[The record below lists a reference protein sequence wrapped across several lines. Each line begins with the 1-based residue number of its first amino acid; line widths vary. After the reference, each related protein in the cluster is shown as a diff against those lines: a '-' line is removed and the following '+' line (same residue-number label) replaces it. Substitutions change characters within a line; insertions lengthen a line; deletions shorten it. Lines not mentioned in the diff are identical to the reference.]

1 MARVNYKTYYRCPTE
16 SYSTVGEFGAEVDAQ
31 VVSYNYNGRLMPDG
45 SYDLSVP
52 WFFDF
57 NAFPIGS
64 CGWSFSP
71 TGVAAGE
78 TYIFSFTTTNKDGS
92 ETEYL
97 IKVVFVSYC
106 AVEIDNSGCKDAKA
120 VTWLTR
126 EGGWA
131 NYTFTGKRTFEVTI
145 PEAKTYK
152 NADYIIRNNSRSGV
166 YTGELVAAYV
176 KTQAELDLIES
187 LKYSVQ
193 AYAVTQSDTGANVYT
208 PILVQ
213 DGDFT
218 KRKTGEKRWDVS
230 VKFIY
235 ATELQI
241 QSQ

>member
-1 MARVNYKTYYRCPTE
+1 MARVNYKTYYRCPDE
-16 SYSTVGEFGAEVDAQ
+16 SYSTVGLFGSEIDAQ

-71 TGVAAGE
+71 TGVNAGE

-97 IKVVFVSYC
+97 VKVIITPNCKFV
-106 AVEIDNSGCKDAKA
+106 IDNFCNKDAKA

-131 NYTFTGKRTFEVTI
+131 NYTFTGKRTFEVAI

-193 AYAVTQSDTGANVYT
+193 AYAVTQSDTGANIYT